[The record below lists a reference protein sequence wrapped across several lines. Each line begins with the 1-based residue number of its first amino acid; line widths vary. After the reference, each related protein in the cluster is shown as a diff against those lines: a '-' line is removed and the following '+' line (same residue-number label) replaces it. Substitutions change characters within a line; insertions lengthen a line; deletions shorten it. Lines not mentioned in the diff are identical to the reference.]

1 MTKTWKVEFD
11 EKAIKELR
19 KLDGS
24 IQKKILKYLRENIAT
39 DQDPERFGKALVA
52 DKKGLWRY
60 RIEGYRIICRIEKE
74 KVIVLVLALG
84 HRKEIY
90 D

>member
-1 MTKTWKVEFD
+1 MKKIWTVEFD
-11 EKAIKELR
+11 DAARKDFR
-19 KLDGS
+19 KLDRS
-24 IQKKILKYLRENIAT
+24 IQKKIEKYLEDNIAT
-39 DQDPERFGKALVA
+39 NKDPKRFGKALLA

-60 RIEGYRIICRIEKE
+60 RVEDYRIICRIEE
-74 KVIVLVLALG
+74 DKVIVLVLAIG